1 MDLKN
6 TIVLGMVAV
15 LGFTAVVHDINVKTD
30 SKKEQIVRVC
40 NEKETKEKTLKKY
53 ANATKLNEKELMELL
68 SAVGF
73 KGEGLKMAWAIA
85 MAESNGRP
93 LAFNGNRKTGDSSY
107 GIFQINMIG
116 DLGPDRREKF
126 DLDYNS
132 DLLNPVK
139 NAQIAFHMTEG
150 GKNWAAWKHGQNIR
164 VKEFLTE
171 FPAI

>member
-1 MDLKN
+1 MNLKN

-15 LGFTAVVHDINVKTD
+15 LGFTGVVHNINVQTAV
-30 SKKEQIVRVC
+30 KKQEVVRIC
-40 NEKETKEKTLKKY
+40 NEKETRDKVLKKY
-53 ANATKLNEKELMELL
+53 SNVTTLNEKQLMELL

-93 LAFNGNRKTGDSSY
+93 MAFNGNRKTGDSSY

-126 DLDYNS
+126 DLNYNS
-132 DLLNPVK
+132 DLLNPVR
-139 NAQIAFHMTEG
+139 NAQIAFHMTNG
-150 GKNWAAWKHGQNIR
+150 GTNWSAWKDGQNIR

-171 FPAI
+171 VPAI

>member
-1 MDLKN
+1 
-6 TIVLGMVAV
+6 
-15 LGFTAVVHDINVKTD
+15 
-30 SKKEQIVRVC
+30 
-40 NEKETKEKTLKKY
+40 
-53 ANATKLNEKELMELL
+53 MELL